1 MNKKLWRYCLGSLLL
16 IFGLTAYVAGAA
28 APLATET
35 ATSTLTRTPTRTPK
49 LLPANTQAIGTPTPT
64 LTPSSTPTITPLPT
78 ATPGPSPTPTSLLL
92 AQTGT
97 PVPSQLA
104 PITPANVSQVS
115 GLAKW
120 QVKDVTDLAW
130 APDGVTLAVAGF
142 DSIGLFD
149 LRSRQRLRTLY
160 PKPGVVSIAFS
171 PAGNWLVAGSRL
183 GNEKGGFTGFIQIWS
198 GPFWRP
204 LGPYLADQR
213 GVSDLAF
220 LPDGSRLAIAYTS
233 LEILQDGTVEFI
245 DPSTWRDVRTLNTGT
260 ALKIAFSPNGAF
272 LATVPDRYA
281 TFIWSMKDKKRLF
294 TLRTSFV
301 GAVSSLAFS
310 PDNRLLATGNYDG
323 TINLWS
329 LDKGNLLASMQAGAV
344 VGSLAFSPDGSLLAS
359 GDVYGDN
366 AIRLWDMKSYQILR
380 TLAGHVHGVDNLTFS
395 PDGQVLVSASFD
407 GEVRLWGVRP

>member
-1 MNKKLWRYCLGSLLL
+1 MNKAIWRYFLGSLIL

-35 ATSTLTRTPTRTPK
+35 ATGTFTRTPTPS
-49 LLPANTQAIGTPTPT
+49 PVSVQGIGTPTLT
-64 LTPSSTPTITPLPT
+64 LTPSLTPTITSLPT
-78 ATPGPSPTPTSLLL
+78 ATPGPSPTPTTLLL
-92 AQTGT
+92 VQAGT
-97 PVPSQLA
+97 PIPSSLA
-104 PITPANVSQVS
+104 PISPANAARVS

-149 LRSRQRLRTLY
+149 LRSRQRVRTLY

-171 PAGNWLVAGSRL
+171 PSGNWLVAGSRM
-183 GNEKGGFTGFIQIWS
+183 GNKNAGFTGFIQIWS
-198 GPFWRP
+198 GPYWRP
-204 LGPYLADQR
+204 LGPYLAEQR

-220 LPDGSRLAIAYTS
+220 LPDGSRLAVAYTGP
-233 LEILQDGTVEFI
+233 EILEDGTVEFI
-245 DPSTWRDVRTLNTGT
+245 DSTTWRDMRTLNTGT
-260 ALKIAFSPNGAF
+260 ALKIAFSPNGNF

-281 TFIWSMKDKKRLF
+281 TFVWNMKDIKRQF
-294 TLRTSFV
+294 TFRTSFT
-301 GAVSSLAFS
+301 GGVSSLAFS
-310 PDNRLLATGNYDG
+310 PDNRLLATGTYDG

-329 LDKGNLLASMQAGAV
+329 LDKGNLLASMKGGSV

-366 AIRLWDMKSYQILR
+366 AIRLWDMKSYQMLR
-380 TLAGHVHGVDNLTFS
+380 TLEGHAHGVDNLTFS

-407 GEVRLWGVRP
+407 GAVRLWGVRP